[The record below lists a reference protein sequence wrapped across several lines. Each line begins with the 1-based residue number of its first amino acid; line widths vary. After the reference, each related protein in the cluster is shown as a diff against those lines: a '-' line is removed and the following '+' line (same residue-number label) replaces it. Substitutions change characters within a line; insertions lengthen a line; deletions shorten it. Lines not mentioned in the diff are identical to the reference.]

1 MREFYEFGIPPD
13 VQPRDVEI
21 PEKRNVATVV
31 TGMRR
36 TGKTYV
42 TYQRMRAL
50 VDSGVP
56 LERIVHVNFDD
67 DRLKNLSLEHLRLV
81 GEIHAELFPD
91 AARQNCWYFLDEL
104 QDVPAWELYARRLL
118 DSHLVQ
124 LCLTGS
130 SSKLLSREI
139 ATQMRGRALDVEVFP
154 LSFAEFL
161 PGQPGCSTTQWD
173 AIWTREGSP
182 MFRAKRPESA

>member
-13 VQPRDVEI
+13 VQSRDVEI

-56 LERIVHVNFDD
+56 
-67 DRLKNLSLEHLRLV
+67 S
-81 GEIHAELFPD
+81 
-91 AARQNCWYFLDEL
+91 
-104 QDVPAWELYARRLL
+104 
-118 DSHLVQ
+118 
-124 LCLTGS
+124 
-130 SSKLLSREI
+130 
-139 ATQMRGRALDVEVFP
+139 
-154 LSFAEFL
+154 
-161 PGQPGCSTTQWD
+161 
-173 AIWTREGSP
+173 
-182 MFRAKRPESA
+182 